1 MAIYDDSRQD
11 DRIYQ
16 KTVVAQVMERI
27 KELITSGLYK
37 VGDRIPTE
45 QELAD
50 RFGIGR
56 SSIREAIKIFQY
68 LGILESRVPKGTFL
82 CARSQIST
90 EAITWALLLGDDDMW
105 EIIELREV
113 IEERAFQR
121 LVRSSDEASESL
133 GAVLDALDR
142 EVANMRAAVA
152 EASVEKLI
160 QADYN
165 FHAAIIREGGNALFW
180 AIFQTLHS
188 FMREEIRKTFT
199 AIDDLLDVARDH
211 QEMVDMLRS
220 GDADKAASRH
230 GEHFVRIKNLL
241 NPTQGKLV

>member
-1 MAIYDDSRQD
+1 MSLYDDNRQE

-90 EAITWALLLGDDDMW
+90 EAITWAILLGDDDMW

-113 IEERAFQR
+113 IEARAFQR
-121 LVRSSDEASESL
+121 LIRSSDESSEAL
-133 GAVLDALDR
+133 GTVLDALDG
-142 EVANMRAAVA
+142 EVANMKAAVA
-152 EASVEKLI
+152 ESSIEKLV

-165 FHAAIIREGGNALFW
+165 FHAAIIREGGNALFA
-180 AIFQTLHS
+180 AIFHTLQS
-188 FMREEIRKTFT
+188 FMQEEIRKTFT
-199 AIDDLLDVARDH
+199 AIGDLMNVVSEH
-211 QEMVDMLRS
+211 QEIVDMLRS
-220 GDADKAASRH
+220 GDADKAAGRH
-230 GEHFVRIKNLL
+230 EAHFVRIKDLL
-241 NPTQGKLV
+241 NPSRVRTS